1 MKTIFFLIA
10 VLSFST
16 TAFSAAM
23 KVEGLCSGKLLD
35 GTPVAF
41 QYYSDFDGCK
51 KISGA
56 ALSYVEGR
64 EGMVTGERSFTPA
77 SDIYNFG
84 DLKLILKNST
94 GNTSGKFQY
103 VDDQGGKRT
112 VELQCEVRDYEY
124 SDC

>member
-1 MKTIFFLIA
+1 MKTIFFFIA

-16 TAFSAAM
+16 STFAGSM

-51 KISGA
+51 KVSGA

-64 EGMVTGERSFTPA
+64 EGMLTGERSFTT
-77 SDIYNFG
+77 SNDIYNFG
-84 DLKLILKNST
+84 ELKLILKNST
-94 GNTSGKFQY
+94 GNTGARFQY
-103 VDDQGGKRT
+103 TDDQGGKRT
-112 VELQCEVRDYEY
+112 VELQCDVRDYEY
-124 SDC
+124 SEC